1 MKKYLIICLSTLS
14 ISQTHSQ
21 TMEINVFGL
30 YDKPQT
36 KVNTNGEVIRQ
47 GSISSERVGKGFEV
61 KVALMKNSFLGFTYQ
76 DEKTITGLS
85 NHEYNS
91 SYFGTT
97 INTKILGLGIYNKSK
112 YYGINYHYYLR
123 LKHDSVHKFRLNL
136 VPQLEIGWNHMEEYG
151 VSMTMTSND
160 PNNPN
165 AYNEIITRQIAPW
178 FNKKLRLQGGI
189 GIQASYDHFNL
200 IAGYRYG
207 FNQWDSQKSLL
218 YFNYLFPEFSRLQIL
233 MRHSYFYFG
242 IGYVL
247 APFSKKTVF

>member
-1 MKKYLIICLSTLS
+1 MKKNLFIYFLILNSFLTKAQTL
-14 ISQTHSQ
+14 
-21 TMEINVFGL
+21 EINVFGL
-30 YDKPQT
+30 YNKPQT
-36 KVNTNGEVIRQ
+36 KINTSGDVITQ
-47 GSISSERVGKGFEV
+47 GSIYSKRVGKGIEI
-61 KVALMKNSFLGFTYQ
+61 KLALIKNAYIGITYQ

-97 INTKILGLGIYNKSK
+97 INTKILGLGVYNKSK

-123 LKHDSVHKFRLNL
+123 LKLDSVHKFRLNL

-151 VSMTMTSND
+151 VSVTMPSND
-160 PNNPN
+160 PNDPN
-165 AYNEIITRQIAPW
+165 AYIEITTRQIAPP

-189 GIQASYDHFNL
+189 GIQASYDQLNL

-207 FNQWDSQKSLL
+207 LTQWDSKNGYL
-218 YFNYLFPEFSRLQIL
+218 YGNYLPISFSRMQIL
-233 MRHSYFYFG
+233 VRHSYFYFG

-247 APFSKKTVF
+247 APFSKKTIF